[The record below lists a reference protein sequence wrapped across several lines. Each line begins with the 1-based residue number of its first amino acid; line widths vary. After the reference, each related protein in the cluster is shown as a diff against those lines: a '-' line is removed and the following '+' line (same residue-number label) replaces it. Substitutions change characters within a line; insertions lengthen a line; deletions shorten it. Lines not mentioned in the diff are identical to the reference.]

1 MKHLEKPI
9 ALTLLALALAACGNT
24 TSSTTTTSTGNSET
38 PTPTTSTTTSTP
50 TSSTP
55 AKTALAAAVIS
66 LSHYTASWSA
76 VAHADG
82 YKLYLN
88 ATLLK
93 TSSDLSYDFD
103 TTISTKQ
110 TLYVV
115 ANDSTNAYLD
125 SVASNSIEFT
135 APASLA
141 APVISFDSASKT
153 VSWSAVTNA
162 LTYMVFKNDAFME
175 ETDKLN
181 YVVSDTNVGAYSLAV
196 KAKYG
201 DLMSNYSNSVV
212 YKILPATIATAV
224 KWDRA
229 GLYGDDWARTGS
241 FDTGVGEGCDMKAG
255 ASMLMA
261 HAITVDSQYL
271 RISMR
276 VFHREGETYP
286 KFYVYVDGVVTRAIG
301 STSDFVTTDLD
312 AGATFDYDLTAK
324 VGQTV
329 IIEFKE
335 MASTHTCITG
345 VSMVKALGASLSS
358 KTSWSRSEFYDEW
371 FREGSFNTGVGEG
384 VDFTGS
390 GAASIIL
397 NITAD
402 TKFFNVGIRQFEN
415 QDTDKAHLALY
426 ADGTLVKTAEGD
438 DYAVASLDGSTMV
451 YAWDL
456 SAYVGKKVTFKF
468 ASLVSSVN
476 HCVGTSFALAAA
488 SGSTLPGSGMS
499 LATATTWTGSQISS
513 DAAWVKSSGAILR
526 NEGFDLAHGEN
537 AMVKIAIATS
547 TKYLNIKSRMYAGQ
561 DTSASALQVKVN
573 GVAIKAV
580 NSDFDTFPVP
590 VSDNEFIYTYNL
602 SAYTELKPVITIL
615 NASDS
620 TNHMIL
626 TNVEFSGTDS
636 HTAADN
642 YNVAVTDFDR
652 SFLYSKW
659 TISGNNSGVGEGVDL
674 QGAGTMSYQ
683 YDVDA
688 TTKLV
693 NVKTRIF
700 NGQDSDNASFVFKV
714 GTTVIKAINNSTDN
728 CVLPMGTDDS
738 TWWTFDLTSYV
749 GTNVTISITSNN
761 SKVNHMVVEHVTLN
775 ATDGHTNTALTAFY
789 PKAINTYWTAT
800 NTNTINEGVDLASSG
815 SVSYTYSVADATKI
829 LKVNSRIFSGQETVQ
844 PQLEVMVGT
853 TIIKANGL
861 TTDTASLAIDTDNTQ
876 IFQYDL
882 SAYVGQSVTITVL
895 SVQGSNNHL
904 VLQSIYLVSAIA

>member
-1 MKHLEKPI
+1 MKHFAKPL
-9 ALTLLALALAACGNT
+9 ALTLLALTLAACGT
-24 TSSTTTTSTGNSET
+24 AASSASLTSTGSSET
-38 PTPTTSTTTSTP
+38 STAASTP

-55 AKTALAAAVIS
+55 TKTALAAAVVS
-66 LSHYTASWSA
+66 LSHYTASWVA
-76 VAHADG
+76 VEHADG
-82 YKLYLN
+82 YKVYLN
-88 ATLLK
+88 STLLK
-93 TSSDLSYDFD
+93 TSSELSYDFD

-115 ANDSTNAYLD
+115 ANDSTDAYLD
-125 SVASNSIEFT
+125 AAASNSVEFT

-141 APVISFDSASKT
+141 APVISFDSATKT
-153 VSWSAVTNA
+153 VNWAAVTNA
-162 LTYMVFKNDAFME
+162 LTYMVFENGTFMG

-181 YVVSDTNVGAYSLAV
+181 YIVTDTNVGAYSFTV

-201 DLMSNYSNSVV
+201 DLMSDYSNSVV
-212 YKILPATIATAV
+212 YKVLPATIATAV

-229 GLYGDDWARTGS
+229 GLYGDDWTRSGS
-241 FDTGVGEGCDMKAG
+241 FDTGVGEGCDMNAG
-255 ASMLMA
+255 SSMLMA

-426 ADGTLVKTAEGD
+426 ADDALVKTVEGD
-438 DYAVASLDGSTMV
+438 DYAVSSLDGSTIV

-456 SAYVGKKVTFKF
+456 STYIGKTVTFKF
-468 ASLVSSVN
+468 ASLVSEVN
-476 HCVGTSFALAAA
+476 HCVGTSFALAAT
-488 SGSTLPGSGMS
+488 SGSTVPGSGMS
-499 LATATTWTGSQISS
+499 LASATAWTGSQISS
-513 DAAWVKSSGAILR
+513 DSAWVKSSGAALR
-526 NEGFDLAHGEN
+526 NEGFDLAHGES

-547 TKYLNIKSRMYAGQ
+547 TKYLNVKARMYAGQ
-561 DTSASALQVKVN
+561 DNSASSLQIKVN
-573 GVAIKAV
+573 GTAIKAV

-590 VSDNEFIYTYNL
+590 VSDSEFIYAFDL
-602 SAYTELKPVITIL
+602 SMYTEFKPVITIL

-620 TNHMIL
+620 TNHLVL
-626 TNVEFSGTDS
+626 TNVEFAATDN

-674 QGAGTMSYQ
+674 QGAGTMSYR
-683 YDVDA
+683 YTVDA

-693 NVKTRIF
+693 NVKTRVF

-714 GTTVIKAINNSTDN
+714 GTTTIKAVNNDADS
-728 CVLPMGTDDS
+728 CVLPMNTDDS
-738 TWWTFDLTSYV
+738 TWWTFDLTSYL
-749 GTNVTISITSNN
+749 GSEIGISITSDN

-775 ATDGHTNTALTAFY
+775 ATDAHTNAILTAFY
-789 PKAINTYWTAT
+789 PKAINTYWTVA
-800 NTNTINEGVDLASSG
+800 NASTINEGVDLAASG
-815 SVSYTYSVADATKI
+815 SASYAYSVADATKV
-829 LKVNSRIFSGQETVQ
+829 LKINCRTFSGQETVQ
-844 PQLEVMVGT
+844 PQLEVKVGT
-853 TIIKANGL
+853 TIIQAHGL
-861 TTDTASLAIDTDNTQ
+861 TTDTAPLAIDTDATQ
-876 IFQYDL
+876 TFQYDL
-882 SAYVGQSVTITVL
+882 SAYVDQNVTIQVL

-904 VLQSIYLVSAIA
+904 VIQSISLLSAIG